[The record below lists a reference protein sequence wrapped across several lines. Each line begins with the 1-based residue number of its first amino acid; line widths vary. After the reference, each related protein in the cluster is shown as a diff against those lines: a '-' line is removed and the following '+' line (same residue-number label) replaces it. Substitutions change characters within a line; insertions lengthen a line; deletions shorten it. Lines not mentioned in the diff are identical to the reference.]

1 MGPAIRADTCQ
12 NIRTAIEHRS
22 LRRLDRL
29 SKEVLR
35 ARYEARR
42 TSSQLFEDLVQETEL
57 KIRLPV
63 ATAAN
68 YQVDLWEVSERRKW
82 LKQYGNEIQQ
92 DKVSRFF
99 PIVGASTNLGL
110 DLHRVEHRS

>member
-29 SKEVLR
+29 FKEVLR
-35 ARYEARR
+35 ARYELPRNCSKTWSKR
-42 TSSQLFEDLVQETEL
+42 PSSRFD
-57 KIRLPV
+57 
-63 ATAAN
+63 AN